1 MQPSA
6 TVDPNHD
13 TDTGPGPAP
22 RARRA
27 ALVLTVATLVGIAAF
42 LGPFVLSVPQIAG
55 ADRGAA
61 HAGDAPLVFAAL
73 GILCLIALLVET
85 GGRDPDAKQVAL
97 LGVLVATNAALRLV
111 PDLLGA
117 SPIYFLPIM
126 VGYVWGPSFG
136 FLLGA
141 ASLALSALLTGGIG
155 PWVPFQ
161 MLTLGWVGMTAGLLP
176 WRTRH
181 RTTSIGHRG
190 KQVPT
195 GPRARPWADAPL
207 TPRYAIAI
215 LLLAVFAGLW
225 GFLFGAIMNLW
236 FWPFAAPAAPVDAG
250 LYWAPGL
257 GLAETVRRYAV
268 FYLATSATYD
278 ATRAVGNVTMMAVFG
293 RSVLLLLLR
302 FRQRFTWEPVIII
315 GNGGERETPDR
326 G

>member
-1 MQPSA
+1 MQSSA
-6 TVDPNHD
+6 TVDTD
-13 TDTGPGPAP
+13 TDTGPGLAP
-22 RARRA
+22 RARRSA
-27 ALVLTVATLVGIAAF
+27 FVLTVATVVGIVAF

-85 GGRDPDAKQVAL
+85 GGRGPDAKQVAL

-181 RTTSIGHRG
+181 RTAGIGHRG
-190 KQVPT
+190 EQLPT
-195 GPRARPWADAPL
+195 GLRERPWADAPL
-207 TPRYAIAI
+207 TPRYAI

-236 FWPFAAPAAPVDAG
+236 FWPFAAPAAPIDAG

-257 GLAETVRRYAV
+257 GLGETVRRYAV

-278 ATRAVGNVTMMAVFG
+278 ATRAVGNVTMMLVFG
-293 RSVLLLLLR
+293 RPVLLLLLR
-302 FRQRFTWEPVIII
+302 FRQRFTWEPVIGI
-315 GNGGERETPDR
+315 GNE
-326 G
+326 